1 MKILSLIFFLV
12 IIVSASAQKL
22 VLPGDYPDPSVV
34 KIGNEYWATAT
45 TSNWAPVFPLMK
57 SGDLI
62 TWTQHG
68 HVFNQLPEWADY
80 YFWAPEIS
88 YENGKVYV
96 YYAAHKK
103 NGNLCL
109 GIASADRP
117 EGPYKDHGPIMCQE
131 AGSIDAFP
139 TRDENGKLY
148 LIWKEDG
155 NSVKKPTPIWAM
167 EMNEERTALVG
178 EKVELFRNDKEWEG
192 NLVEGVSVVRKGE
205 YFYAFYAARGCC
217 GASCNYATGVARA
230 KKLLG
235 PWEKFN
241 KNPLMIDNDNWLCPG
256 HGTPVEYLGKNFFLY
271 HGYSKQSSIFTGREG
286 LLSEFR
292 YTNDGWIE
300 FVPDSSAVRNVKGNF
315 VDEFDDGRLNSQ
327 WQWSVFNQPVY
338 TLRNGTLILN
348 ANSGGSYLGKKVMNT
363 NYSATAEIDL
373 NASTAKG
380 GIGAVSDDKN
390 MFALLAS
397 GTGLQLVQ
405 IKNGNESVLTI
416 INQQFKRVTLKMEVR
431 DNKMTRF
438 YYSKDGKTFTI
449 VGQAVSNDVTPPW
462 DRALRIGIISKGNS
476 GQRMVFRS
484 FKLLDL

>member
-1 MKILSLIFFLV
+1 M
-12 IIVSASAQKL
+12 
-22 VLPGDYPDPSVV
+22 
-34 KIGNEYWATAT
+34 
-45 TSNWAPVFPLMK
+45 
-57 SGDLI
+57 
-62 TWTQHG
+62 
-68 HVFNQLPEWADY
+68 
-80 YFWAPEIS
+80 
-88 YENGKVYV
+88 
-96 YYAAHKK
+96 
-103 NGNLCL
+103 
-109 GIASADRP
+109 
-117 EGPYKDHGPIMCQE
+117 
-131 AGSIDAFP
+131 
-139 TRDENGKLY
+139 
-148 LIWKEDG
+148 
-155 NSVKKPTPIWAM
+155 
-167 EMNEERTALVG
+167 
-178 EKVELFRNDKEWEG
+178 
-192 NLVEGVSVVRKGE
+192 EGVSVVRKGE